1 MSSRNNPYFD
11 NDVKKSP
18 SESKQI
24 RSMESPQLKRALFL
38 EKVLLNLLNWLL
50 RNMEFLFAI
59 QILIHVEKSSSVIYL
74 CNDGATKSS
83 NISANTSAAWTIIAE
98 SRWKSKIRDV
108 HCGIK
113 RPAIVRDALINDST
127 TTFPLSV
134 WGDLM
139 RKIIS
144 DKTYKISSVTLS
156 NFNGPNLSTSFMTE
170 ITEVKDLRVKWD
182 KTSIK
187 NVLLKTLN

>member
-1 MSSRNNPYFD
+1 MD
-11 NDVKKSP
+11 
-18 SESKQI
+18 
-24 RSMESPQLKRALFL
+24 
-38 EKVLLNLLNWLL
+38 
-50 RNMEFLFAI
+50 FLFAI
-59 QILIHVEKSSSVIYL
+59 QILIHVEKSSSVICL

-83 NISANTSAAWTIIAE
+83 NISANTSTAWTIIAE
-98 SRWKSKIRDV
+98 SWWKSKIRDV

-127 TTFPLSV
+127 TTFLLSV
-134 WGDLM
+134 WGDLI

-182 KTSIK
+182 ETSIK